1 MMHSRTAVP
10 LLALLAALL
19 AGCAHCQVEL
29 SASYRYRDGDVSVH
43 VVR

>member
-1 MMHSRTAVP
+1 MIRAIILTA
-10 LLALLAALL
+10 AALL